1 MNDVINQNRVGLCKL
16 IAQALMPN
24 DADISTDNEVHFK
37 YTAFDATNDNKRFK
51 ANLIVRFKANEIE
64 VQTETDQRQINT
76 VFYKKSSSADK
87 KNSKLVEKIF
97 NDFADFDSDYI
108 TALQS
113 IVIAY
118 FAH

>member
-16 IAQALMPN
+16 IAQVLMPN
-24 DADISTDNEVHFK
+24 DADISVDNEVHFK
-37 YTAFDATNDNKRFK
+37 YTTFDANTYKGFK
-51 ANLIVRFKANEIE
+51 ANLVVRFKANEIE
-64 VQTETDQRQINT
+64 IQEETRQRQINT

-87 KNSKLVEKIF
+87 KNGKLVEKIF

-113 IVIAY
+113 IVITY